1 VDLKIYIPK
10 NNVEVKNKVKDS
22 IFYGNIKNVESI
34 NEAKNFISKIKDKYH
49 DATHNVSSY
58 VIKDKK
64 ESIDYYDD
72 DGEPSKSSGPPIL
85 EMIKGNNLVNTVI
98 VVTRYFGGTQ
108 LGIGGLIR
116 AYGNTA
122 KKAIENAQIKTLS
135 LYYHIKAVG
144 NYDNIGTIFG
154 QIEAYKGNIKETK
167 YYDNSIEL
175 FFYLD
180 PKQFDQ
186 IKEKLIEATG
196 NKVEITVINKFYL
209 WNYYLIDII

>member
-1 VDLKIYIPK
+1 MDLKIYVPK
-10 NNVEVKNKVKDS
+10 NKVEIKNKVKDS
-22 IFYGNIKNVESI
+22 IFYGNIKNVENI
-34 NEAKNFISKIKDKYH
+34 NEAKNFISKIKGKYH
-49 DATHNVSSY
+49 DATHNVSAY
-58 VIKDKK
+58 VIKDNK

-85 EMIKGNNLVNTVI
+85 EMIKGKNLVNTVI

-122 KKAIENAQIKTLS
+122 KKAIESAQIKNLN
-135 LYYHIKAVG
+135 LYYYIKAVG

-154 QIEAYKGNIKETK
+154 QIEAYKGKIKDTK

-175 FFYLD
+175 FFYLN
-180 PKQFDQ
+180 PKRFDQ
-186 IKEKLIEATG
+186 IEEKLIKETG
-196 NKVEITVINKFYL
+196 NKVKIKIINKFYL
-209 WNYYLIDII
+209 

>member
-1 VDLKIYIPK
+1 MDLKIYVPK

-22 IFYGNIKNVESI
+22 IFYGNIKSVENI
-34 NEAKNFISKIKDKYH
+34 NEAKNFISKIKDKYY
-49 DATHNVSSY
+49 DATHNVSAY
-58 VIKDKK
+58 VIKDNK
-64 ESIDYYDD
+64 ESIEYYDD

-85 EMIKGNNLVNTVI
+85 EMIKGKNLVNTVI

-122 KKAIENAQIKTLS
+122 KKVIESAKIKTLN
-135 LYYHIKAVG
+135 LYYYIKAVG

-154 QIEAYKGNIKETK
+154 QIEAYKGKIKDTK

-175 FFYLD
+175 FFYLN
-180 PKQFDQ
+180 PKRFDQ
-186 IKEKLIEATG
+186 IEEKLIKETG
-196 NKVEITVINKFYL
+196 NKVKIKIINKFYL
-209 WNYYLIDII
+209 